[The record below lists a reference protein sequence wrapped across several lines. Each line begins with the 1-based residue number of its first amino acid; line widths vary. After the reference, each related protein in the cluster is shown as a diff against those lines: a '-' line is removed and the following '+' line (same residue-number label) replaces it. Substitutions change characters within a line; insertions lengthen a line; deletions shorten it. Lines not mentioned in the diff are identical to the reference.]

1 MELALEGGREILCQV
16 HQNLGKITH
25 ISIVQCLSL
34 IQKYHTVRELRNIL
48 APMIVVGLFVD
59 SEAVKQVIT
68 TCSSTTLE
76 KLEFAELILR
86 QFHDLETFAYN
97 SVIRGYVQSKVP
109 SRALSLYYWML
120 LIGASPDKF
129 TFPLVFKACAGA
141 NALTAGEKIHCQIL
155 KSPLSLDLFAQASIL
170 SMYAK
175 CGKIEMAQLTFDFMP
190 HKSLVSWNTMI
201 DGYVKHGCM
210 DSAIALF
217 NLMPE
222 RDVFSWNA
230 MIDGHAKYGQMKI
243 ARHLF
248 DEMFERDGVT
258 WNIMIDGY
266 AKSGDIKSARELF
279 DIAPFKDIVTW
290 GIMINGYAI
299 SDHIGVAHNL
309 FEKTPCKSL
318 VTWNCLINGYVKCC
332 DMIAACKLFELMPL
346 RNQKSWNIMLDA
358 YVKCGEMALANQTFY
373 AMPNKDVISW
383 NILIDGHSK
392 LGEMEMARELF
403 DTMPYKDLVSWNVIL
418 GGYKQNWQPKEIFEL
433 FVQMQILEETPDC
446 STLAILLSGIA
457 DLGLYFLGSQVHAY
471 VCRKHYLLDGTI
483 GVALIDMYSKCG
495 YADNSMRVFDMITT
509 KKLDHWNAILSGLA
523 SLGCGNLAVSMF
535 ADMELS
541 NVRPDDVTFVSILKA
556 CSHAGLVADGYQY
569 FLLMSRKY
577 GIPPKVQH
585 YGCMVDL
592 LSRSGH
598 LEEAVE
604 VVTSMPMKA
613 NDVVWRALLGASRTH
628 GNIEV
633 AEFAARH
640 LNELVPSDSSAY
652 VLLANIYGYKGQ
664 FGNAHNLWKI
674 MKEKELVLEVK
685 DKLEKEHS
693 SLPVGKNGRDDEDLI
708 LWFLKDRKFVV
719 EDAVTKLTKAIKWRE
734 DFGVSTLSEDSVK
747 SIYATGKA
755 YLHDFTDTG
764 AGGSGIQAFPRCRW
778 PSTFF
783 KEMNLFSPNTLWL
796 QKQAAAED
804 QKLCVLLIEKALH
817 KFPYGLGEI
826 LVIVDL
832 RGFRT
837 ENADIMFFTFLIDA
851 FYYYYPKRLGQVL
864 LVGAPFVF
872 QPIWQLLKPLMK
884 SYAAL
889 VRFCDADTVRSEYFQ
904 EDTMPAAFKG

>member
-1 MELALEGGREILCQV
+1 MCA
-16 HQNLGKITH
+16 T
-25 ISIVQCLSL
+25 
-34 IQKYHTVRELRNIL
+34 RELRNIL

-76 KLEFAELILR
+76 KLEYAELILR
-86 QFHDLETFAYN
+86 QFHDLDTFAYN

-109 SRALSLYYWML
+109 SKALSLYYWML

-141 NALTAGEKIHCQIL
+141 NALTAGEKIHCQIV
-155 KSPLSLDLFAQASIL
+155 KSPLSLDLFVQASIL

-175 CGKIEMAQLTFDFMP
+175 CGEIEMARLTFDFMP

-201 DGYVKHGCM
+201 DGYVKHGCV
-210 DSAIALF
+210 DSAIELF

-299 SDHIGVAHNL
+299 SDHIGLAHNL

-403 DTMPYKDLVSWNVIL
+403 DTMPYKDVVSWNVIL
-418 GGYKQNWQPKEIFEL
+418 GGYKQNLQPKEIFEL

-509 KKLDHWNAILSGLA
+509 RNLDHWNAILSGLA
-523 SLGCGNLAVSMF
+523 SLGCGNMAVSIF

-604 VVTSMPMKA
+604 LVNSMPMKA

-640 LNELVPSDSSAY
+640 LNELVPGDSSAY

-674 MKEKELVLEVK
+674 MKEKEVLKNTACSYIELQCQLHEFTAGDTSHPHVMDTLLVLNSMIEVK
-685 DKLEKEHS
+685 SFHLCQ
-693 SLPVGKNGRDDEDLI
+693 
-708 LWFLKDRKFVV
+708 
-719 EDAVTKLTKAIKWRE
+719 KWRE

-747 SIYATGKA
+747 SIYSTGKA
-755 YLHDFTDTG
+755 YVHGFTDVKG
-764 AGGSGIQAFPRCRW
+764 RPVLVVVASKHFP
-778 PSTFF
+778 
-783 KEMNLFSPNTLWL
+783 E
-796 QKQAAAED
+796 KQAATED
-804 QKLCVLLIEKALH
+804 RKLCVLLIEKALH
-817 KFPYGLGEI
+817 KLPYGLGEI

-837 ENADIMFFTFLIDA
+837 ENADIMFFKFLIDA

-864 LVGAPFVF
+864 LVGAPLVF

-889 VRFCDADTVRSEYFQ
+889 VRFCDAETVRSEYFQ
-904 EDTMPAAFKG
+904 EDTIPAAFKG